1 MMISRQHQEYS
12 ARFGLKKAL
21 NDVETAQQIAEAK
34 YRSLVGRDI
43 IYSEMVGIHALIM
56 ELRNWAPTDSAEQTF
71 CAH

>member
-21 NDVETAQQIAEAK
+21 NDVETAQRIAEAK

-56 ELRNWAPTDSAEQTF
+56 ELRNWVTTENTSQSICT
-71 CAH
+71 H